1 MAAVIG
7 GLESLVGAV
16 LGGLILGVG
25 FAFILQY
32 IGASVTFSSAFIILI
47 VVLLLRPQGL
57 LGKRGGRDA

>member
-1 MAAVIG
+1 LI
-7 GLESLVGAV
+7 GAV

-47 VVLLLRPQGL
+47 LVLFVRPRGI
-57 LGKRGGRDA
+57 LGQAGGGRRDA